1 MKEKVK
7 HKYENRVTVKAMKP
21 VSFIGYAIR
30 LFYVAVTRNRYE
42 HRNLNRLTLFYTV
55 YAICVLL
62 VFVWGSATPGGVK
75 ETSEPQEPI
84 VITSIDIQDYTVM
97 ITGNKPFAYTIYRP
111 DDPYKIVVE
120 LLGVNIG
127 AFKDKIVS
135 QKAGITEIV
144 PSQVES
150 PSSAARLEMLLQ
162 TPSMVEPEYKETSL
176 ILRIKEEA
184 PPEPATQPLP
194 EALQKVLQAKEEAQ
208 SAPVE
213 QIPSQKATEITNI
226 SLEKADDILRVVIKG
241 NGSMTPNIFPL
252 DNRIVIDIPDVVMN
266 IPLPSEIVSPLKG
279 IRSGKHPDKIRL
291 VLDLKEKTSFDVAS
305 IEDTIVVAMQV
316 AEKELPVSQVVTPT
330 PEEKVKVEAVEPAP
344 LVEGKYTGKRISLD
358 FQDADIVPIFRL
370 LADISGYNIV
380 VSPEVKG
387 RLTMKLINVPWD
399 QALDLILKTFGLGK
413 SIEGNIIR
421 IAPYTVLAK
430 EAEDAAKAAEA
441 KIKVEPIETKVFPVS
456 YADVSVIESAIKNAK
471 ALSARGNLS
480 IDKRTSSI
488 IVKDVASSI
497 KEVESLIK
505 TLDTP
510 TPQVM
515 IEARIVE
522 ADTSSVKELGIQW
535 GMFGRTPD
543 GLLTVGGGLSQAGT
557 ATSPF
562 SSDNLFVNLPAA
574 VGAGAGGAINLGF
587 VNPARTFSLD
597 LQLSA
602 LESAGKG
609 KIISNPRIMTIDN
622 EKATIKQGKSIPVQ
636 TTSAE
641 GTKTEYIDM
650 ALELTVTPHITP
662 DGSIIMK
669 IESKKNEPD
678 WGNAVAGIPAKDTKE
693 VTTQVLI
700 KDGETLVIG
709 GIFKTKESEAESRVP
724 WFSRLPL
731 LGWLFKKERTEVIQN
746 ELLIFITPRKIERT

>member
-1 MKEKVK
+1 MNKNSKFK
-7 HKYENRVTVKAMKP
+7 
-21 VSFIGYAIR
+21 IQ
-30 LFYVAVTRNRYE
+30 
-42 HRNLNRLTLFYTV
+42 NLKCKKQSVESMLYTLCF
-55 YAICVLL
+55 LL
-62 VFVWGSATPGGVK
+62 VFVWGCATPGGVK
-75 ETSEPQEPI
+75 ETSEPQEPT

-176 ILRIKEEA
+176 ILRLKEEA
-184 PPEPATQPLP
+184 PPEPAAIEEEVRVEEKPIP
-194 EALQKVLQAKEEAQ
+194 EALQKVLKAKEEAQ
-208 SAPVE
+208 PAPVE
-213 QIPSQKATEITNI
+213 QMPTQKATEITNI
-226 SLEKADDILRVVIKG
+226 SLEKADDILKVVIKG

-266 IPLPSEIVSPLKG
+266 ILLPSEIVSPLKG

-305 IEDTIVVAMQV
+305 IEDTIVVALQV
-316 AEKELPVSQVVTPT
+316 AEKELPVSPVVTPT

-344 LVEGKYTGKRISLD
+344 IVEGKYTGKRISLD

-441 KIKVEPIETKVFPVS
+441 KIKAEPIETRVFPIS
-456 YADVSVIESAIKNAK
+456 YADVDKVESAIKNAK
-471 ALSARGNLS
+471 VLSGRGNVS

-488 IVKDVASSI
+488 IVKDVPNSI
-497 KEVESLIK
+497 KEIESLIK

-543 GLLTVGGGLSQAGT
+543 GLLTTGGGLAQS
-557 ATSPF
+557 ATTSSPF
-562 SSDNLFVNLPAA
+562 ASDNLFVNLPAA

-587 VNPARTFSLD
+587 VNPAHTFSID

-662 DGSIIMK
+662 DGSIVMK

-693 VTTQVLI
+693 VSTQVLI

-709 GIFKTKESEAESRVP
+709 GIFKTKESESKSGVP
-724 WFSRLPL
+724 WFNRIPL
-731 LGWLFKKERTEVIQN
+731 LGWLFKKERTEITQN
-746 ELLIFITPRKIERT
+746 ELLIFITPRKI